1 MYAHA
6 SGQMATGYRFWAGSV
21 ATRFWDG
28 VGAVAWAAR
37 RSWVVTGGVVLTV
50 ALVLLGVWL
59 LRPGAK
65 PAPRAR
71 QYLAFT
77 VCLLTDGRGNAGEVA
92 SPVWAGMQDASLAT
106 HAKVSF
112 LAVPGPD
119 TLANAQP
126 YLVGLVQKK
135 CELIVAVGSAEVG
148 AVRSVAVGYP
158 QVRFAVV
165 DQGAASPNVI
175 VMNAATSDEVRTAVD
190 SLVSSVVR
198 SASHQ

>member
-1 MYAHA
+1 M
-6 SGQMATGYRFWAGSV
+6 
-21 ATRFWDG
+21 
-28 VGAVAWAAR
+28 
-37 RSWVVTGGVVLTV
+37 LTV
-50 ALVLLGVWL
+50 ALVLVGVWL

-71 QYLAFT
+71 QYSAFT
-77 VCLLTDGRGNAGEVA
+77 VCLLTDARGIAGDAA

-119 TLANAQP
+119 TVANARP

-135 CELIVAVGSAEVG
+135 CQVIVAVGPAEVG
-148 AVRSVAVGYP
+148 AVRLVAVGYP

-165 DQGAASPNVI
+165 DQGAASANVI
-175 VMNAATSDEVRTAVD
+175 VVNAASSDEVRAAVD
-190 SLVSSVVR
+190 SLVSSEVR
-198 SASHQ
+198 SASPH